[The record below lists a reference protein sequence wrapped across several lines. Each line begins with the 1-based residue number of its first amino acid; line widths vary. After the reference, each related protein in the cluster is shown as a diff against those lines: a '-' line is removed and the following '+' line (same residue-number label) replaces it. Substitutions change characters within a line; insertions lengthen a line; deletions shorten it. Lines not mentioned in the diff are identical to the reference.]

1 MELSLDFWNKYVPRH
16 KKILCRKEIIRKI
29 GADLNIL
36 CSLYILKQRVGT
48 AILTELLGRS
58 RTEQFLAQLST
69 LGIKPSKVHRN
80 LSTDDMVAI
89 AVERKEGVVNSTGSL
104 SVNTGKYTG
113 RSPDDRF
120 LVYDDTTHDTVD
132 WGKINHQFPSG
143 KFEKLFEKMKDFVDN
158 KELFVFDGF
167 VGADPG
173 TRLPIRVI
181 NDHVWQSM
189 FSSNLFIRPTT
200 EELEKHEPEF
210 TILCIND
217 FLADPEIDGTRTDVF
232 ILIDLTRKIVLI
244 GGTEYAG
251 EMKKSM
257 FSIMN
262 FLLPDRNIFPM
273 HCSANIGEK
282 GDTALFFGL
291 SGTGKTTL
299 SADPNRK
306 LIGDDEHGWSDNGT
320 FNFEG
325 GCYAKCINL
334 SQEAEPEIWN
344 SIKPGALLENVALN
358 DNVPDYDDNSL
369 TENTRVGYP
378 LDFIPGAV
386 IPSVGGNPRVIVFL
400 TADALGVLPP
410 VSRLTKEGAMY
421 HFMSGYTS
429 KLAGTERGIKEPKS
443 VFSQCFGAPFMPRPA
458 SVYAKLLGEKI
469 NQHNTVVYLVNTGW
483 SGGAYGVGKRIKIKY
498 SRAMVTA
505 AISGSLDI
513 VKYRHDDLLNLDI
526 PTEVEG
532 VPSEILDPKHT
543 WADKDSYDLSAKKL
557 AQMFVENFRKF
568 ENVSDE
574 IIAAGPKYSV

>member
-1 MELSLDFWNKYVPRH
+1 
-16 KKILCRKEIIRKI
+16 
-29 GADLNIL
+29 
-36 CSLYILKQRVGT
+36 
-48 AILTELLGRS
+48 
-58 RTEQFLAQLST
+58 
-69 LGIKPSKVHRN
+69 
-80 LSTDDMVAI
+80 MVKF
-89 AVERKEGVVNSTGSL
+89 AVDRKEGVVNSTGSL

-120 LVYDDTTHDTVD
+120 IVYDDKTYETID

-167 VGADPG
+167 VGADPE

-189 FSSNLFIRPTT
+189 FSSNLFIKPSS

-217 FLADPEIDGTRTDVF
+217 FVADPEIDGTRTDVF

-257 FSIMN
+257 FGVMN
-262 FLLPDRNIFPM
+262 FLLPDRDIFPM

-299 SADPNRK
+299 SADPNRR

-344 SIKPGALLENVALN
+344 AIKPGALLENVVLN
-358 DNVPDYDDNSL
+358 DGIPDYDDNTF

-378 LDFIPGAV
+378 LEFIPGAV

-483 SGGAYGVGKRIKIKY
+483 SGGPYGVGKRIKIKY

-505 AISGSLDI
+505 ALSGALDI
-513 VKYRHDDLLNLDI
+513 IKYRHDDLFNLDV

-532 VPSEILDPKHT
+532 VPSEILDPKNT
-543 WADKDSYDLSAKKL
+543 WIDKDSYDMSARKL
-557 AQMFVENFRKF
+557 AQMFVENFKKF
-568 ENVSDE
+568 ENVSPE
-574 IIAAGPKYSV
+574 IIEAGPKFTP